1 MKLLRYGEKGKERP
15 GMLDADGQVRDLS
28 ELVPDFEGE
37 HVSKQALA
45 HLRDLNPEALPL
57 VETPG
62 RIGACLARVPNF
74 ICIGLNYALHAK
86 ETGAEIPAEPIVFNK
101 VTSALGGPVD
111 DVALLRDSV
120 HTDWEVELGV
130 VIGKEAQYVPAE
142 KALNHVAGYCT
153 VNDISERNWQKRR
166 GGNWVKG
173 KSGPGYGPVGPW
185 LVTADEVPDPQA
197 LRVRLELNGETMQDS
212 STADMI
218 FPVAEL
224 IAYVSRFCRL
234 MPGDIIATGTP
245 SGVGAGMTPP
255 RFLAPGDVMSLEVE
269 GLGRQTQ
276 TITAPV

>member
-1 MKLLRYGEKGKERP
+1 MKLLRYGDKGQERP
-15 GMLDADGQVRDLS
+15 AMLDAEGRVRDLS
-28 ELVPDFEGE
+28 GVVADFEGE
-37 HVSKQALA
+37 QVSKRALA
-45 HLRDLNPEALPL
+45 HLQDLKPEALPL
-57 VETPG
+57 VEDPG

-86 ETGAEIPAEPIVFNK
+86 ETGAEIPKEPIVFNK
-101 VTSALGGPVD
+101 VTSALGGPFD
-111 DVALLRDSV
+111 DIPLLRDST

-130 VIGKEAQYVPAE
+130 IIGKETQYVSAS

-153 VNDISERNWQKRR
+153 VNDVSERIWQKKR

-173 KSGPGYGPVGPW
+173 KSGPGYGPIGPW

-197 LRVRLELNGETMQDS
+197 LRLSLALNGETLQDS
-212 STADMI
+212 TTADMI

-224 IAYVSRFCRL
+224 IAYVSSFCRL

-245 SGVGAGMTPP
+245 SGVGAGMSPQ
-255 RFLAPGDVMSLEVE
+255 RFLEPGDTLSLEVE